1 MTVIDSHTTRV
12 CATLNCNYMPADDL
26 AEVLYE
32 LVVKY
37 MPNAII
43 NIERNGVELFIILIA
58 PYMIELFNIRLKQRI
73 IKYYLLYFLLIFNKK
88 EGKKYYDERSKRI

>member
-1 MTVIDSHTTRV
+1 
-12 CATLNCNYMPADDL
+12 MPADDL

-73 IKYYLLYFLLIFNKK
+73 IKCYFRRKVSPKNNSS
-88 EGKKYYDERSKRI
+88 YVY